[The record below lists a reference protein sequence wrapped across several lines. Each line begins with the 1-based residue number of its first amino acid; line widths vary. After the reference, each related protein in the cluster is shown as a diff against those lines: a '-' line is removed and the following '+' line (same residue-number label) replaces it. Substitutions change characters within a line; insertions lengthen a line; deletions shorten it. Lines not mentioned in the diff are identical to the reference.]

1 MGTGALFTISMTLAA
16 QNVAFAQSSALPPLP
31 SATAITPNASVPRPS
46 AHASLRI
53 DVATKK
59 AWVGQPVAV
68 TLRAYFRNDEG
79 VTVEGAPQLTS
90 SGIFTSDIARD
101 PHQSTEIINGEP
113 VLVATWTGTITPSSA
128 APLTITAQLPVRVRY
143 RDAAPPQRVEQ
154 NNPFGNSPFGSDPFA
169 AFQGGMIDPSMFD
182 HFFQQS
188 MEPDLGR
195 LHEESVSL
203 RASAPVIEVAPLP
216 TADQPATFSGA
227 IGRFDLSSSLSTMHG
242 HVSDPITMRTVV
254 EGDGDLGSV
263 DLSGVPS
270 SDHWKTYPPKSE
282 IDTSIKGHPRKIFE
296 QVLIPL
302 RGGDQIVPSASL
314 TSFDPSTGKYVTR
327 ETRPLSISVDGAD
340 APAELTPPTST
351 SAAPTE
357 APSLATTDAVPL
369 VVPIAAPPLKI
380 GLWLF
385 PAVLLVAFAF
395 VFSYVRRKRA
405 ERALL
410 RAMKAA
416 AEKGDAPPFYRA
428 AHSLIETSLAKRW
441 SIDRDEV
448 SAHLIRDRLGP
459 KGDSLADAVWADD
472 AMRFGRGRVENVNLS
487 ELCSSIERSLGDAS

>member
-1 MGTGALFTISMTLAA
+1 
-16 QNVAFAQSSALPPLP
+16 
-31 SATAITPNASVPRPS
+31 
-46 AHASLRI
+46 
-53 DVATKK
+53 
-59 AWVGQPVAV
+59 
-68 TLRAYFRNDEG
+68 LRAYFRNDEG

-90 SGIFTSDIARD
+90 SGIFTSDIARE
-101 PHQSTEIINGEP
+101 PRQSTEIINGEP

-128 APLTITAQLPVRVRY
+128 APLAITAQLPVRVRY
-143 RDAAPPQRVEQ
+143 RDAAPPRRAVQRD
-154 NNPFGNSPFGSDPFA
+154 PFGNSPFGSDPFA
-169 AFQGGMIDPSMFD
+169 AFQGGMIDPSAFD

-203 RASAPVIEVAPLP
+203 RASAPAIEVAALP
-216 TADQPATFSGA
+216 TANQPATFSGA
-227 IGRFDLSSSLSTMHG
+227 IGRFDLSSSLSTTHAQ
-242 HVSDPITMRTVV
+242 VSDPITMRTVV

-282 IDTSIKGHPRKIFE
+282 MDTSTKGHPRKIFE

-327 ETRPLSISVDGAD
+327 ETRPLSISVVGAD
-340 APAELTPPTST
+340 VPADATPAAIAPATITETPPLA
-351 SAAPTE
+351 SA
-357 APSLATTDAVPL
+357 DAGPL
-369 VVPIAAPPLKI
+369 VVPIAAPPLKM
-380 GLWLF
+380 GFWMF
-385 PAVLLVAFAF
+385 PAVLLVALAF

-410 RAMKAA
+410 RAMKVA

-441 SIDRDEV
+441 SIDPGEV
-448 SAHLIRDRLGP
+448 NAHLIRERLGP

-487 ELCSSIERSLGDAS
+487 ALCTSIEQSLGDAS